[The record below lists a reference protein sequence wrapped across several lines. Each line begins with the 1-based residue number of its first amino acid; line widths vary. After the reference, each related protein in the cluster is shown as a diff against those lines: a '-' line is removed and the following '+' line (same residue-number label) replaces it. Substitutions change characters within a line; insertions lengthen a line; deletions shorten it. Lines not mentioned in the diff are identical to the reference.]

1 VKVGVLAS
9 GRGTNLQALIDRF
22 ASGSTDEGIEIVAV
36 GSDQPDAP
44 ALRRARAAEIPVR
57 VFERD
62 DFPDRATRDAA
73 MADWL
78 AGRGAELI
86 VLAGYMAL
94 LEPVFVSRFRDHI
107 INVHPS
113 LLPAFPGVRAIE
125 QALEYGV
132 QVYGV
137 TVHLVD
143 EGMDTGPILLQ
154 ESVWMPE
161 ITDPSEL
168 HARLQVVEHELLPRA
183 VLLMARGA
191 VHRDPHNPR
200 RLLSGT

>member
-1 VKVGVLAS
+1 MKLGVLAS
-9 GRGTNLQALIDRF
+9 GRGTNLQALIDQVH
-22 ASGSTDEGIEIVAV
+22 GKEVEIVAV

-44 ALRRARAAEIPVR
+44 ALRRARAANIAVK
-57 VFERD
+57 VFPRD
-62 DFPDRATRDAA
+62 DHPDRAARDGA

-78 AGRGAELI
+78 AGRGVELV

-94 LEPVFVSRFRDHI
+94 LEPVFISRFRDRI
-107 INVHPS
+107 LNVHPS

-143 EGMDTGPILLQ
+143 EGLDTGPILLQ
-154 ESVWMPE
+154 RALAMPE
-161 ITDPSEL
+161 VTDPVEL
-168 HARLQVVEHELLPRA
+168 HARLQVVEHEMLPDA
-183 VLLMARGA
+183 VRMFARG
-191 VHRDPHNPR
+191 VVRRDPHNPR
-200 RLLSGT
+200 RLLSDG

>member
-1 VKVGVLAS
+1 MKVAVLAS

-22 ASGSTDEGIEIVAV
+22 GGDGHEGIELVAV
-36 GSDQPDAP
+36 GSDQVDAP
-44 ALRRARAAEIPVR
+44 ALRRARAANIPVR

-62 DFPDRATRDAA
+62 EFPDREARDVA

-78 AGRGAELI
+78 ASRGAELI
-86 VLAGYMAL
+86 VLAGYMAM
-94 LEPVFVSRFRDHI
+94 LEPGFVARFRDRI

-132 QVYGV
+132 HIYGV

-143 EGMDTGPILLQ
+143 EGLDTGPILLQ
-154 ESVWMPE
+154 RAVAMPE
-161 ITDPSEL
+161 ITDPAEL
-168 HARLQVVEHELLPRA
+168 HSRLQAVEHEMLPQA
-183 VLLMARGA
+183 VLLMAQGTVR
-191 VHRDPHNPR
+191 RDPHNPR
-200 RLLSGT
+200 RILAGV